1 MLKSLSVNK
10 YILIQDVVFTPHKGL
25 TIITGE
31 TGAGKSILL
40 DALGLVL
47 GNRAD
52 TGIIG
57 QGGEKCIIEAVFN
70 QYPSVAD
77 EYLKNQELDVTEEL
91 IMRRELMPNG
101 KSRAFINDTPVNLH
115 QLKELG
121 NLLIEIHTQ
130 NTGLLIKDTQ
140 EQLNLLD
147 DFAQNQNLRHEYAQ
161 LWKQLQ
167 NARKVLDESKAKR
180 HKSLAEQEFLKFQ
193 AEELE
198 KFNPNPEED
207 DQLIE
212 KTNQLNHAADIVT
225 AASQAYQLI
234 SENEPSALQL
244 LSNARSSLKGISQYS
259 KAALEFLNRL
269 DMAIADLKEIGSDL
283 SRFSDDAEPNDK
295 ELQIANDRLA
305 LMQHLFKK
313 HGVEQSADLLQIL
326 KEISQALFE
335 TEHFDVLI
343 QAQEKTVE
351 ELFQTCKSIALELSQ
366 SRTKAAAQLSE
377 KAASIATLLGM
388 PKAKL
393 EVRITTDPEW
403 LQISG
408 IDQVKIQF
416 NANGG
421 PLQDLDK
428 VASGGEVSR
437 LNFVFK
443 SLLADKKEMPTIVFD
458 EADTGISGEVAEKL
472 GKMMEQLA
480 EQHQIIAITHLPQIA
495 AKGKSHFYIR
505 KKEVQNQTI
514 TELDELK
521 GDARIEVMAKLLSGE
536 KAGVAAIANA
546 KELLGLIEP

>member
-1 MLKSLSVNK
+1 MLTTLSVNK
-10 YILIQDVVFTPHKGL
+10 YILIQDVVFTPHTGL

-52 TGIIG
+52 AGSMS
-57 QGGEKCIIEAVFN
+57 QGGEKCIIEAIFN
-70 QYPSVAD
+70 KYPSVAND
-77 EYLKNQELDVTEEL
+77 YLKEQELDVNEEL
-91 IMRRELMPNG
+91 IMRREIMPNG
-101 KSRAFINDTPVNLH
+101 KSRAFINDTPVNLQ

-130 NTGLLIKDTQ
+130 NTGLLIKDTR

-161 LWKQLQ
+161 IWQQLK
-167 NARKVLDESKAKR
+167 NARTTLENSKAKR
-180 HKSLAEQEFLKFQ
+180 QKSLAEQEFLKFQ

-198 KFNPNPEED
+198 KFNPNPETD

-212 KTNQLNHAADIVT
+212 KTDQLNHAADIVA

-234 SENEPSALQL
+234 SDNEPSAVQL
-244 LSNARSSLKGISQYS
+244 LLHARSHLKGISAYS
-259 KAALEFLNRL
+259 KVALEFVNRL
-269 DMAIADLKEIGSDL
+269 DAAIADLKEIGTDL
-283 SRFSDDAEPNDK
+283 SRFSDDAEPNEK
-295 ELQIANDRLA
+295 ELQMANDRLA

-313 HGVEQSADLLQIL
+313 HGVEQSADLLQIFQ
-326 KEISQALFE
+326 EMSSALYE
-335 TEHFDVLI
+335 TAHFDELI
-343 QAQEKTVE
+343 STQEKRVF
-351 ELFQTCKSIALELSQ
+351 ELLQNCRTIALDLSQ
-366 SRTKAAAQLSE
+366 SRMNAAAQLSD
-377 KAASIATLLGM
+377 KAAAIATMLGM

-393 EVRITTDPEW
+393 QVQINSNPE
-403 LQISG
+403 LPQSSG

-421 PLQDLDK
+421 ALQDLDK

-443 SLLADKKEMPTIVFD
+443 SLLADKKEMPTLIFD

-472 GKMMEQLA
+472 GKMMEKLA

-505 KKEVQNQTI
+505 KTETADKTI

-536 KAGVAAIANA
+536 KAGLAAIANA
-546 KELLGLIEP
+546 KELLGITED